1 MAYQL
6 TGTAL
11 IMLRA
16 SSFILA
22 LLLSTA
28 VVARPITA
36 KSFLVTDNKGTVI
49 LERNADRTQSIAS
62 ITKLMTAIIVLNAHQ
77 DLSEELKLDFK
88 NATTYHT
95 HLPRTLKTLSR
106 GELLQLAIV
115 KSDNFAAYTLCENYP
130 GGVDRCI
137 AEMNHEASEFGMLST
152 HFTDPTGLD
161 EGNMSNARDLVKL
174 VLVARQHAEITDASG
189 KPLVSIRV
197 KKRWW
202 DFWNTNSLVRRD
214 SDRVIVSKTGYINE
228 SGGCV
233 VMLLDTELGE
243 RVIVLLGSKNTRTRI
258 PEAEQISV
266 TVTGKDLDL
275 N

>member
-1 MAYQL
+1 MRYAIFLFTLVFAL
-6 TGTAL
+6 TIQAK
-11 IMLRA
+11 
-16 SSFILA
+16 S
-22 LLLSTA
+22 
-28 VVARPITA
+28 ITA

-49 LERNADRTQSIAS
+49 LEKNADRTQPIAS
-62 ITKLMTAIIVLNAHQ
+62 ITKLMTAIIVLNANQ
-77 DLSEELKLDFK
+77 DLTEELRLDFK
-88 NATTYHT
+88 KANVYHT
-95 HLPRTLKTLSR
+95 RLPRTLKTLSR
-106 GELLQLAIV
+106 GELLDLAIV

-137 AEMNHEASEFGMLST
+137 AEMNHEALEFGMYST

-161 EGNMSNARDLVKL
+161 EGNQSNARDLVKL
-174 VLVARQHAEITDASG
+174 VLVASRHPEITEASG
-189 KPLVSIRV
+189 KPLVSIKV

-214 SDRVIVSKTGYINE
+214 SDRVIVSKTGYINA

-233 VMLLDTELGE
+233 VMLLDTDLGQ

-258 PEAEQISV
+258 PELEQISV
-266 TVTGKDLDL
+266 TLTGRDLDL

>member
-1 MAYQL
+1 MKYA
-6 TGTAL
+6 
-11 IMLRA
+11 I
-16 SSFILA
+16 FILTLVFTLTVQA
-22 LLLSTA
+22 K
-28 VVARPITA
+28 PITA
-36 KSFLVTDNKGTVI
+36 KSFLVTDNKGSVI
-49 LERNADRTQSIAS
+49 LEKNADRTQSIAS
-62 ITKLMTAIIVLNAHQ
+62 ITKLMTAIVVLNAHQ
-77 DLSEELKLDFK
+77 DLSEELKLNFK

-115 KSDNFAAYTLCENYP
+115 KSDNFAAYTLAENYP
-130 GGVDRCI
+130 GGVERAV
-137 AEMNHEASEFGMLST
+137 AEMNHEALEFGMFST
-152 HFTDPTGLD
+152 HFADPTGLD
-161 EGNMSNARDLVKL
+161 EGNQSNARDLVKL
-174 VLVARQHAEITDASG
+174 VLVASQHPEITEASG
-189 KPLVSIRV
+189 KPLVSIQV

-233 VMLLDTELGE
+233 VMLLDTDLGQ

-258 PEAEQISV
+258 PELEQISV
-266 TVTGKDLDL
+266 TVSSRDLDL